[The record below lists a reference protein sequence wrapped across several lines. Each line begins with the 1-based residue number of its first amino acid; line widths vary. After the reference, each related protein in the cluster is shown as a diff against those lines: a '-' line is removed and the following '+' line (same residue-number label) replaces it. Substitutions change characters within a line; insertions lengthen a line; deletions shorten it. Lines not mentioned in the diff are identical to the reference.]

1 MHSSYAIV
9 QTVWPILWPYRN
21 QLLLPLVGMQSLIT
35 FFVLSWEFIQLHK
48 IVPIYS
54 ISSAF
59 FCHFSL
65 SVASSKLLILFQ
77 FRLDFI
83 IAPICKFHKRSMRQL
98 CTKSMNQKLQ
108 QHNWDAKF
116 FINRCPGIQVFS
128 NNILSTLIWLCAIVH
143 CAILMRIS
151 SICCLIQYSAI
162 TVSMQIALI
171 SILSRKLSVVY
182 FRYRWFR
189 SASEWIFGAGLIGRN
204 LIASW

>member
-48 IVPIYS
+48 MVPIYS

-98 CTKSMNQKLQ
+98 CTKFMNQKLQ
-108 QHNWDAKF
+108 QHNWDATFFSYLSIDVLVSKF
-116 FINRCPGIQVFS
+116 
-128 NNILSTLIWLCAIVH
+128 L
-143 CAILMRIS
+143 
-151 SICCLIQYSAI
+151 AI
-162 TVSMQIALI
+162 TFYQH
-171 SILSRKLSVVY
+171 
-182 FRYRWFR
+182 WFDYVQLC
-189 SASEWIFGAGLIGRN
+189 IVQY
-204 LIASW
+204 